1 MQDMPVDLSQFLE
14 TMFVNQQ
21 VVMTHQSTH
30 TEEAEEM
37 PYTSF
42 TKDADG
48 VWTLVFFGKT
58 LGWVNRVTGD
68 VKYRAMSAV
77 SYNMEHFYS
86 LENAKNYL
94 FEQSH

>member
-1 MQDMPVDLSQFLE
+1 
-14 TMFVNQQ
+14 
-21 VVMTHQSTH
+21 
-30 TEEAEEM
+30 
-37 PYTSF
+37 
-42 TKDADG
+42 
-48 VWTLVFFGKT
+48 VFFGKT

>member
-1 MQDMPVDLSQFLE
+1 MNDMPTDLSQFLD
-14 TMFVNQQ
+14 TMFTNQQ
-21 VVMTHQSTH
+21 VVMTQRAKEP
-30 TEEAEEM
+30 EEL
-37 PYTSF
+37 PFTSF

-48 VWTLVFFGKT
+48 VWTLIFFDKT

-77 SYNMEHFYS
+77 SYNMEQFYS
-86 LENAKNYL
+86 LDNAKNYL